1 MILLQTLPFFPFQG
15 APQETP
21 KQISKLPAKTGW
33 RLLQSKSNAVIFTGE
48 LPQDIVGSMRVGRR
62 EKGEAG
68 KLDSAQHPPSGM
80 LLFLLPDQGRQDA
93 GHWLPAAPCEPLCP
107 RWARHAAVSTTFPD
121 LWERSTAPD
130 RPALCRGPS
139 AMATVFGGTHHLW
152 ELRSMVHNRILRKIC
167 CFHLS
172 SHKRQ

>member
-107 RWARHAAVSTTFPD
+107 RWARHAAVSTTSPD
-121 LWERSTAPD
+121 LWERRQPRTGQPCAG
-130 RPALCRGPS
+130 ALQQWQLYLVVP
-139 AMATVFGGTHHLW
+139 T
-152 ELRSMVHNRILRKIC
+152 IC
-167 CFHLS
+167 GSLGAWCTTEY
-172 SHKRQ
+172 